1 MRATPPDPSPH
12 QVRRRA
18 VLRAAAALT
27 LAGVA
32 GVPGGGTAA
41 GTTLGATPAVALGPF
56 YPARKP
62 ADSDAD
68 LTQVAGH
75 AGRAAGTILYVTGR
89 VLDTR
94 GVPLSGAELELWQAN
109 AFGRYH
115 HPSDT
120 DASGPLDPAF
130 QGFGR
135 LVADA
140 EGRYRVKTIK
150 PPPYSGRTPHIHFIV
165 ATGATRLTTQMF
177 FEGEAGNERDGLYR
191 YLSRDDRRASTG
203 RFADR
208 APGMEASAVVAT
220 WDIVLRA

>member
-1 MRATPPDPSPH
+1 MHATPPDPSPH
-12 QVRRRA
+12 RIRRRT
-18 VLRAAAALT
+18 VLRAAASLT
-27 LAGVA
+27 LAGIV
-32 GVPGGGTAA
+32 GVPSASAA
-41 GTTLGATPAVALGPF
+41 ADAALGATPANALGPF
-56 YPARKP
+56 YPAQKP

-75 AGRAAGTILYVTGR
+75 TGRATGTILYITGR

-94 GVPLSGAELELWQAN
+94 GVPLAGAELELWQAN

-140 EGRYRVKTIK
+140 EGRYRIKTIK
-150 PPPYSGRTPHIHFIV
+150 PPPYSSRTPHIHFIV
-165 ATGATRLTTQMF
+165 ANGATRLTTQMF
-177 FEGEAGNERDGLYR
+177 FEGEAGNDRDGLYR
-191 YLSRDDRRASTG
+191 YLNRDDRRASTG
-203 RFADR
+203 RLVDR
-208 APGMEASAVVAT
+208 APGMESGAIAAT